1 MNKIEIKN
9 KIKKS
14 IELPERKAEPRK
26 LFLFFGLPGSG
37 KSKLAAELYQQNKK
51 ESIYL
56 AADQIALEYHLDQ
69 SDNYHW
75 TFEIFNELIEYYL
88 KSGYSV
94 IADANLDKYQIRKEY
109 YQLAEKCGAELK
121 LFYLKT
127 NLAEI
132 KKRQQQRNQL
142 AEDELRS
149 AGLYSH
155 NQEEIKNYLEELE
168 PPRASEKV
176 YLIDGNFDF
185 KEQLDCWQ
193 QVEED
198 NLFDYIDAIGS
209 SLQRNSDPKKAEG
222 MEGYMRDQFPFYGLQ
237 AAERRKTLRKY
248 MRQDE
253 RPEFWQL
260 KTAVKKLWQLPER
273 EFQYFAQELIL
284 KYKKDYTEDII
295 DLFEYML
302 TNKSW
307 WDTVDQIAKKLV
319 GEYFQLFPEK
329 RDPKIQEWLAS
340 GNIWLQRTALLFQL
354 GYKEETDAQLLFDL
368 IEKLRDID
376 EFFIQ
381 KAIGWALREYSKLEP
396 LAVVKFANTHQ
407 LSALAEREALKVVKR
422 NKK

>member
-1 MNKIEIKN
+1 MMIMNKIEIKN
-9 KIKKS
+9 KDIS
-14 IELPERKAEPRK
+14 
-26 LFLFFGLPGSG
+26 
-37 KSKLAAELYQQNKK
+37 N
-51 ESIYL
+51 
-56 AADQIALEYHLDQ
+56 
-69 SDNYHW
+69 
-75 TFEIFNELIEYYL
+75 
-88 KSGYSV
+88 
-94 IADANLDKYQIRKEY
+94 
-109 YQLAEKCGAELK
+109 
-121 LFYLKT
+121 
-127 NLAEI
+127 
-132 KKRQQQRNQL
+132 
-142 AEDELRS
+142 
-149 AGLYSH
+149 
-155 NQEEIKNYLEELE
+155 
-168 PPRASEKV
+168 
-176 YLIDGNFDF
+176 
-185 KEQLDCWQ
+185 
-193 QVEED
+193 
-198 NLFDYIDAIGS
+198 YIDAVRC
-209 SLQRNSDPKKAEG
+209 SLAQNSDPEKAEG
-222 MEGYMRDQFPFYGLQ
+222 MAGYMRDQFPFYGLQ
-237 AAERRKTLRKY
+237 AAERRKTLSKY
-248 MRQDE
+248 MRQKQ
-253 RPEFWQL
+253 RPEYSQL
-260 KTAVKKLWQLPER
+260 KTVIKKLWQLPER

-354 GYKEETDAQLLFDL
+354 GYKEKTDAQLLFDL